1 MQAQVAVADFDAG
14 DAAEAVRGDGHA
26 FDQVFLDG
34 AVGFR
39 SAWQRSARS
48 RRSAGSSPGRMG
60 DLLVSPWTVLL
71 RLERALPSAVRG
83 RWISALCAAI
93 VSAGTTQA
101 GIFAPGRNVQSRRHL
116 APGESFGFGRQ
127 VVDMGS
133 IEGDV
138 TEPGADGVD
147 VHPGLQEG

>member
-71 RLERALPSAVRG
+71 RLERVLPSAVRG
-83 RWISALCAAI
+83 PVDFCVICRYSERRND
-93 VSAGTTQA
+93 T
-101 GIFAPGRNVQSRRHL
+101 GRHFRAR
-116 APGESFGFGRQ
+116 A
-127 VVDMGS
+127 
-133 IEGDV
+133 
-138 TEPGADGVD
+138 
-147 VHPGLQEG
+147 

>member
-1 MQAQVAVADFDAG
+1 MAMRSTKSSSTAPSG
-14 DAAEAVRGDGHA
+14 LG
-26 FDQVFLDG
+26 
-34 AVGFR
+34 

-133 IEGDV
+133 IEGDL